1 MPRRHCLIILA
12 VCVVSTTVAAA
23 QARGPDS
30 LANPTAA
37 DLAHGSKL
45 FTGYCSRC
53 HGADGTGGMGPPLA
67 RKRLRRAA
75 NDAGIID
82 ILKNG
87 VPGTNMAAAFWLSDL
102 EIVQVAAFVRSLG
115 TRPEEPLPGDP
126 TRGREVYKRSG
137 CATCH
142 IVNGDGAGI
151 GPDLSDLGA
160 QRGASFLRQSITDP
174 AAARP
179 ERPIPY
185 EPYSYE
191 AYLVVH
197 AQLQSGQEI
206 VGIRIN
212 EDAFTIQIR
221 DQQGIHSLRKRDLQR
236 LVADRTT
243 SLMPSYRE
251 TLKAGDLDDLVAFLM
266 RLEVTR

>member
-1 MPRRHCLIILA
+1 M
-12 VCVVSTTVAAA
+12 TVAAA
-23 QARGPDS
+23 QTAGPDP

-37 DLAHGSKL
+37 DLARGSKL
-45 FTGYCSRC
+45 FIGYCSRC

-67 RKRLRRAA
+67 RRRLRRAA
-75 NDAGIID
+75 DDAGIID

-87 VPGTNMAAAFWLSDL
+87 VPGTNMAPAFWFSDRD
-102 EIVQVAAFVRSLG
+102 IVQVAAFVRSLG

-126 TRGREVYKRSG
+126 TRGREVYRRSG

-151 GPDLSDLGA
+151 GPDLSDVGA
-160 QRGASFLRQSITDP
+160 QRGASFLRQSLIDP

-191 AYLVVH
+191 AYLVVR
-197 AQLQSGQEI
+197 AQLQNGQEI

-221 DQQGIHSLRKRDLQR
+221 DQQGIHSFRKRDLQR
-236 LVADRTT
+236 LVADRST

-251 TLKAGDLDDLVAFLM
+251 TLKDGDLDDLVAFLM
-266 RLEVTR
+266 RLEETR